1 MRKTWMILATAML
14 ALALGAPVGS
24 AHGGGRCG
32 RPTFSDPLDIDNTYH
47 PFVEFRIRLYEL
59 VKGEDELFVIDVFRP
74 QTRTFL
80 LKDGTEVECAVL
92 EEWEIEDGE
101 VVEISENYFAQSDKG
116 TVWYFG
122 EVVDIYE
129 DGEVVGHDG
138 SWLVGGPT
146 GDDPEETATATKP
159 TIFMPAC
166 PRVGD
171 VWKPEDLP
179 EAGIEEFVKVLRYVR
194 RVRVPAGR
202 YCRVLKVREKTPDI
216 ETKWYA
222 RHVGF
227 LKAKDG
233 AEVLALTELIDN
245 EDEDEMLEELDA
257 ILEDLLDEEE

>member
-1 MRKTWMILATAML
+1 MRKTWIIAAATLL

-24 AHGGGRCG
+24 AKGGGRCR
-32 RPTFSDPLDIDNTYH
+32 RPTFRDPLTIDNTYH

-74 QTRTFL
+74 QTRTFV
-80 LKDGTEVECAVL
+80 LKNGTKVECAIL

-101 VVEISENYFAQSDKG
+101 VVEISKNYFAQSDRG

-129 DGEVVGHDG
+129 DGEVVSHAG

-146 GDDPEETATATKP
+146 GDDPEETGTAKRP
-159 TIFMPAC
+159 TVFMPAR

-179 EAGIEEFVKVLRYVR
+179 EAGIEEFVRVLRYVR
-194 RVRVPAGR
+194 KVRVPAGR
-202 YCRVLKVREKTPDI
+202 FCRVLEVQEKTPAI
-216 ETKWYA
+216 EFKWYA
-222 RHVGF
+222 RGVGF
-227 LKAKDG
+227 LKAREGRDI
-233 AEVLALTELIDN
+233 LALIELIDS
-245 EDEDEMLEELDA
+245 EDEDGMLEELDA
-257 ILEDLLDEEE
+257 ILEDLLEES